1 MWHCA
6 ESNDMGS
13 LGKWPQICQC
23 ALPIPVRRKNKEDWK
38 TQIRNSILTQMQ
50 DTRDARHQWNHAKIP
65 THQKNTRKPIKDMMN
80 LKRGSLTNMKQQH
93 TRSHELLERQH
104 TTRTAAAANDEAQI
118 LEQQHAT
125 IATAVAN
132 EETETIEQH
141 TAVTARKEETIDN
154 IDQELLALMNKTT
167 EIITVVSSNTTVGRG
182 SWSRSN
188 C

>member
-1 MWHCA
+1 
-6 ESNDMGS
+6 
-13 LGKWPQICQC
+13 
-23 ALPIPVRRKNKEDWK
+23 
-38 TQIRNSILTQMQ
+38 
-50 DTRDARHQWNHAKIP
+50 
-65 THQKNTRKPIKDMMN
+65 
-80 LKRGSLTNMKQQH
+80 MKQQH

-132 EETETIEQH
+132 EETEIIEQH